1 MADRKGLIVV
11 VSGFSGTGKG
21 TLMRELMSRYD
32 NYTLSVS
39 MTTRQ
44 PRAGEVD
51 GKDYFF
57 TTDENFEKLVEE
69 EKFIE
74 HAGYC
79 GHYYGTPRDFV
90 CKKLDEGYDV
100 LLEIEVQGALQVKE
114 KNPEA
119 ILLFVTPPSA
129 DELARR
135 LEGRGTESPDVIRQ
149 RLERAKEESKYI
161 DRYDY
166 LLINDDLDRCTEEMH
181 GIIQAAHATPD
192 RNKELIAAIADS
204 LAGIK
209 S

>member
-1 MADRKGLIVV
+1 MADRKGMIIV

-32 NYTLSVS
+32 GYTLSVS

-57 TTDENFEKLVEE
+57 TTDENFERMVEE
-69 EKFIE
+69 DKFIE

-90 CKKLDEGYDV
+90 RSKLDEGYDV

-114 KNPEA
+114 KNPDA

-135 LEGRGTESPDVIRQ
+135 LEGRGTEDPEVIKQ
-149 RLERAKEESKYI
+149 RLERAKEESKFI
-161 DRYDY
+161 ERYDY
-166 LLINDDLDRCTEEMH
+166 LLINDDLNRCTEEMH
-181 GIIQAAHATPD
+181 SIIQAAHAAPG
-192 RNKELIAAIADS
+192 RNRELIAAIVDS
-204 LAGIK
+204 LNR
-209 S
+209 